1 MRFQQSIEQ
10 RCWKAGGSTQAAPA
24 QRLVDFIQNKKSR
37 DLPSCSYIPG
47 LVSVNLHEVLP
58 SFIAQRLKRGFV
70 QLGKKMKQYL
80 HAEAVLVAPESRTSS
95 PVRIPRNP
103 DNLQHPQIY
112 NLYPCGEG
120 AGYAGGIISAAID
133 GERVAEAV
141 YLSNA

>member
-1 MRFQQSIEQ
+1 VEQ
-10 RCWKAGGSTQAAPA
+10 ACWRAGGSTQTAPA
-24 QRLVDFIQNKKSR
+24 QRLLDFIQFRKSK

-47 LVSVNLHEVLP
+47 IVSVNLHDVLP
-58 SFIAQRLKRGFV
+58 SFIAQRLRKGFM

-80 HAEAVLVAPESRTSS
+80 HADAVLVAPESRTSS
-95 PVRIPRNP
+95 PVRIPRNA
-103 DNLQHPQIY
+103 DNLQHPQIH